1 MSNTNLVSNLRYF
14 ISYNNNK
21 YIGTY
26 KETTTNLNGT
36 PVYKFEMISEIPIDA
51 TLRPFARS
59 YSFPVNLTTLQP
71 YLASNSNSN
80 SNTPSVLGK
89 RNIQVDDEANKK
101 LKSYNDASKFLAHIQ
116 NKIKDKKPLTDE
128 QYEAIPIALSN
139 IPIEEHYRW
148 PEFTVSLEAVDGGAK
163 HKEKKR
169 KTNKRKTNKRKKSK
183 KIRTRRVKKYNK

>member
-1 MSNTNLVSNLRYF
+1 MLNTNLVPNSRYF
-14 ISYNNNK
+14 IKYDNNK

-26 KETTTNLNGT
+26 KETTNLNET
-36 PVYKFEMISEIPIDA
+36 PIYKFEMISEIPIDA
-51 TLRPFARS
+51 PLRPFARS

-101 LKSYNDASKFLAHIQ
+101 LKSYNDASKFLDYIQ
-116 NKIKDKKPLTDE
+116 NKIKDKRPLTDE
-128 QYEAIPIALSN
+128 QYEAIPRALSN

-148 PEFTVSLEAVDGGAK
+148 PEFESLEALDGGAK
-163 HKEKKR
+163 HKEKR
-169 KTNKRKTNKRKKSK
+169 RNKSNKKKKTNKRKKSK
-183 KIRTRRVKKYNK
+183 TIRTRRVKKYTK